1 VYLLVC
7 VLITATV
14 GELEACKLQN
24 LATIE
29 DLKTELVAVKQRSA
43 KLEQDREMYEADQH
57 VKTIEQALRLQSLQK
72 VSCNITLTS
81 IYC

>member
-1 VYLLVC
+1 LFVC

>member
-1 VYLLVC
+1 MYLLVC

>member
-1 VYLLVC
+1 VC

>member
-1 VYLLVC
+1 MC

>member
-1 VYLLVC
+1 